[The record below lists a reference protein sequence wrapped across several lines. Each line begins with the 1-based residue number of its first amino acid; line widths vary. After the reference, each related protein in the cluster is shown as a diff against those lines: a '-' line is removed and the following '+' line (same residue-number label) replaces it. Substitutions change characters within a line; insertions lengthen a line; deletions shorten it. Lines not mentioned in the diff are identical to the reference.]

1 MGRELRRKQAKKEGK
16 SLEVVNKE
24 NDNTIKKYLINV
36 ICIVLIILTIYLIS
50 GLFLTKEIDWFS
62 KKENTNDTSN
72 NVANTILASDIFK
85 QKEEEY
91 YVYFYN
97 FEEKETDNKAT
108 ALVNTIYN
116 TKVYKVNTNSALNV
130 NYVGETSNKSASSID
145 ELKVIT
151 PTLIKISNE
160 KIVEYYEGNEI
171 IDNLN

>member
-50 GLFLTKEIDWFS
+50 GLFITKEIDWFS

-85 QKEEEY
+85 QKDEEY

-108 ALVNTIYN
+108 TLVNTIYN
-116 TKVYKVNTNSALNV
+116 TKVYKVNTNSALNA
-130 NYVGETSNKSASSID
+130 NYVGEESNKSASSIE

-171 IDNLN
+171 IDKLN